1 LKSER
6 ASGKKT
12 MSMTSNACAV
22 IIISADISELKS
34 DQKHARSAQKKEPI
48 IFEYAFITK
57 Q

>member
-1 LKSER
+1 
-6 ASGKKT
+6 